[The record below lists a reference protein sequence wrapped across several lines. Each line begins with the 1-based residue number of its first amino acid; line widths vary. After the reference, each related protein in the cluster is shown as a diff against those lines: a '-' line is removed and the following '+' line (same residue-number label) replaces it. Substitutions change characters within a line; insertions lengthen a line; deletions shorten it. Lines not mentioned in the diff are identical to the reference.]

1 MGSGSTIAAS
11 AALGLRSIGLEI
23 DPEYFVMARNAI
35 PKLAAFSILRQ
46 EVNGPRL

>member
-35 PKLAAFSILRQ
+35 PKLAAFSTLQQ